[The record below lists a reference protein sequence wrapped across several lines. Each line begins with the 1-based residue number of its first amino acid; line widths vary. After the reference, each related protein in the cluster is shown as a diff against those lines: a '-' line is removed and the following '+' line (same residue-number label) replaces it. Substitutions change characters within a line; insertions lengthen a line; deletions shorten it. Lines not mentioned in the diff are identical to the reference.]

1 MIDSTIRPMDPW
13 RQLKITLNTF
23 YSGHLGTNQSVLVR
37 GVASVSKR
45 RSLGFKGGEVEGGG
59 GGKVQVMYIGLS
71 SGMYPSVFN
80 TEVSS
85 FIGIES
91 NDY

>member
-1 MIDSTIRPMDPW
+1 M
-13 RQLKITLNTF
+13 
-23 YSGHLGTNQSVLVR
+23 
-37 GVASVSKR
+37 
-45 RSLGFKGGEVEGGG
+45 EGGG